1 MASLPLKTVS
11 ELYERAKRQR
21 DWWHNGGRDYSAY
34 MYANG
39 KFLLSRNGTV
49 IFDYDPRSCTYAVAG
64 STPADRDAIN
74 SMLMILGLKDH
85 VSNAS
90 GDITLANGSRLGTF
104 QRKNAQQ
111 KRSKPASENRRPRHD
126 SQGRTVSKQ
135 AKAGG
140 RPSNKGARR

>member
-11 ELYERAKRQR
+11 ELYARAKGQR

-39 KFLLSRNGTV
+39 KFLLSRAGTV
-49 IFDYDPRSCTYAVAG
+49 IFDYDPWSRTYAVAG

-74 SMLMILGLKDH
+74 SMLMILGLDDH

-104 QRKNAQQ
+104 NSKGTQQ
-111 KRSKPASENRRPRHD
+111 QRSKPASKNREPRRD
-126 SQGRTVSKQ
+126 SQGRFVSKQ
-135 AKAGG
+135 TRAGG
-140 RPSNKGARR
+140 RPSNKGGRR